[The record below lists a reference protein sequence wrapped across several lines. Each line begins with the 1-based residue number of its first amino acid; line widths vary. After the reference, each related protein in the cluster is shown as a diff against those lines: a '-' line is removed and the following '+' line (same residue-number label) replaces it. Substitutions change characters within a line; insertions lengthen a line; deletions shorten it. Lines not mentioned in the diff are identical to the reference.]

1 MGPNKCSRSVVIA
14 LAAVAVA
21 ISFVVMGGA
30 TVVVVGH
37 ATVVTGCSNDVLV
50 RNNRIASSRGGQQL
64 DEEQKRNITL
74 VHRNITRCHKT
85 HVILY

>member
-1 MGPNKCSRSVVIA
+1 M
-14 LAAVAVA
+14 AVA

-37 ATVVTGCSNDVLV
+37 ATVVAGCSNDVLV
-50 RNNRIASSRGGQQL
+50 RNNYVASSRGGLQL

-74 VHRNITRCHKT
+74 VHRNITRYHTT
-85 HVILY
+85 HVILH